1 MAYSINDAYSIT
13 STFNIQIQLEPAT
26 VYAMGHMQNNESIMV
41 LAPFNFFS
49 QDMIRF
55 YLAKNGNNQIQTYQY
70 PLLPT
75 DTYTPTFNI
84 TELINECKQYNV
96 KYLFTYEQGGTF
108 PYYNTTVNPQ
118 QVFEQLYDSG
128 NFSHISNETTFGTNP
143 RRIFILTFE
152 G

>member
-13 STFNIQIQLEPAT
+13 AQFNIQIEVEPAT
-26 VYAMGHMQNNESIMV
+26 VYAMNHMQTNESIMV

-84 TELINECKQYNV
+84 TELINECKQYSV

-108 PYYNTTVNPQ
+108 PYYNTTLNPQ
-118 QVFEQLYDSG
+118 LVFEQLYASG
-128 NFSHISNETTFGTNP
+128 NFSRISNEATFGTNP
-143 RRIFILTFE
+143 RRIFILTFTE
-152 G
+152 